1 MIRKG
6 WGGIGVILIGCALAS
21 ACVTAGATYHQ
32 TVSMGND
39 APVARPGGWDQPFY
53 NDLAP
58 HGRWVFVTGPGWV
71 WSPDNVQVGWRPYQA
86 GHWVYTDY
94 GWTWASDEEWGW
106 AVYHYGRWHLD
117 SSFGWVWVPGTEWGP
132 AWVAWHEGGG
142 YVGWAPLPWQVTVR
156 AGVGLDWGG
165 VSVSIS
171 PSWWCFASTRY
182 LVDPQLRTRI
192 VPVERNTTLI
202 RVTQNVTNYTYIDN
216 RVINNGVQVQKVGRA
231 VGHTIPHYRVAEDDG
246 SDVSR
251 GGKVRGQDFV
261 VYRADPVRGRNS
273 RGRGPEDRG
282 ERGGG
287 RGPVTDDRDPRGQDT
302 QDVNRPDQTPRDDNS
317 QGQGARDADWRDRK
331 PQDRTVPPGH
341 DRYRTRDDRPGRP
354 GTEADTPDNQ
364 PQDTQV
370 PADDAPPSQGRDQHP
385 SRGRNFP
392 DNPGN
397 QPPARGPQ
405 RTAPVQSG
413 GSSNQGA
420 NEPSRT
426 SDPGNRQG
434 VTAPPAQAGP
444 GKGQPAQDSPR
455 EKSKPGRDDAS
466 KGRKPKP
473 DAPKHDKSDDD
484 KPNENK
490 PDSGN

>member
-1 MIRKG
+1 MMKKG

-58 HGRWVFVTGPGWV
+58 YGRWVFVSGPGWV
-71 WSPDNVQVGWRPYQA
+71 WSPDNVQVGWRPYQM

-106 AVYHYGRWHLD
+106 AAYHYGRWHLD
-117 SSFGWVWVPGTEWGP
+117 ASFGWVWVPGTEWGP

-171 PSWWCFASTRY
+171 PSWWCFANTRY

-231 VGHTIPHYRVAEDDG
+231 VGHSIPHYRVADDDG
-246 SDVSR
+246 PGLSH

-282 ERGGG
+282 SNDRNSNDRGDRG
-287 RGPVTDDRDPRGQDT
+287 RMTEDRDPRGQDT
-302 QDVNRPDQTPRDDNS
+302 QDVNGPDQTPRDDNS
-317 QGQGARDADWRDRK
+317 QGQGGRDEDWRDRK
-331 PQDRTVPPGH
+331 TQDRNVPPGR
-341 DRYRTRDDRPGRP
+341 DRYRPRDDRPGRP
-354 GTEADTPDNQ
+354 GTGTDT
-364 PQDTQV
+364 QDTQV
-370 PADDAPPSQGRDQHP
+370 QDTQAPADDAPPSQGRDPHP
-385 SRGRNFP
+385 RR
-392 DNPGN
+392 DQGN

-405 RTAPVQSG
+405 RTAPTQSG
-413 GSSNQGA
+413 GSS
-420 NEPSRT
+420 EPGRT
-426 SDPGNRQG
+426 SDPGHR
-434 VTAPPAQAGP
+434 P
-444 GKGQPAQDSPR
+444 GQTG
-455 EKSKPGRDDAS
+455 GRGLGELPVCRLAD
-466 KGRKPKP
+466 GL
-473 DAPKHDKSDDD
+473 
-484 KPNENK
+484 
-490 PDSGN
+490 

>member
-1 MIRKG
+1 MMKR
-6 WGGIGVILIGCALAS
+6 WGGIGVLLIGCALAS

-58 HGRWVFVTGPGWV
+58 YGRWVFVSGPGWV
-71 WSPDNVQVGWRPYQA
+71 WSPDNVQVGWRPYQL

-106 AVYHYGRWHLD
+106 AAYHYGRWHLD

-231 VGHTIPHYRVAEDDG
+231 VGHSIPHYRVADDDG
-246 SDVSR
+246 PGLSH
-251 GGKVRGQDFV
+251 GGRVRGQDFV

-273 RGRGPEDRG
+273 RGRGPEDRDSSD
-282 ERGGG
+282 RGDRG
-287 RGPVTDDRDPRGQDT
+287 RVTEDRDPRGQDT
-302 QDVNRPDQTPRDDNS
+302 QDVNRNDDS
-317 QGQGARDADWRDRK
+317 QGQQGRGDDWRDRK
-331 PQDRTVPPGH
+331 PQDRNVPPGH

-354 GTEADTPDNQ
+354 GTEVDTPYNQ
-364 PQDTQV
+364 PQDTQ
-370 PADDAPPSQGRDQHP
+370 APPDTTPPPTNGGQERKDQGRDSHP
-385 SRGRNFP
+385 SRGHRML
-392 DNPGN
+392 DDQTRQ
-397 QPPARGPQ
+397 QPPAHSPQ
-405 RTAPVQSG
+405 RTDPAQSG
-413 GSSNQGA
+413 GTGRGVNAPNGPSN
-420 NEPSRT
+420 
-426 SDPGNRQG
+426 
-434 VTAPPAQAGP
+434 P
-444 GKGQPAQDSPR
+444 GKSQPAQESAR
-455 EKSKPGRDDAS
+455 EKPRPGKDDAS

-473 DAPKHDKSDDD
+473 DAPKNDKSDDD
-484 KPNENK
+484 KPKENK
-490 PDSGN
+490 PDPGN

>member
-1 MIRKG
+1 MMKKG

-58 HGRWVFVTGPGWV
+58 YGRWVFVSGPGWV
-71 WSPDNVQVGWRPYQA
+71 WSPDNVQVGWRPYQM

-106 AVYHYGRWHLD
+106 AAYHYGRWHLD
-117 SSFGWVWVPGTEWGP
+117 ASFGWVWVPGTEWGP

-171 PSWWCFASTRY
+171 PSWWCFANTRY

-231 VGHTIPHYRVAEDDG
+231 VGHSIPHYRVADDDG
-246 SDVSR
+246 PGLSH

-261 VYRADPVRGRNS
+261 VYRADPVRGGNS

-282 ERGGG
+282 STDRDPNDRGDRG
-287 RGPVTDDRDPRGQDT
+287 RMTEDRDPRGQDT
-302 QDVNRPDQTPRDDNS
+302 HDTPGNRDGRDD
-317 QGQGARDADWRDRK
+317 DWRNRQ
-331 PQDRTVPPGH
+331 PQDRSVPPGH
-341 DRYRTRDDRPGRP
+341 QDRNRPRDNRPGRS
-354 GTEADTPDNQ
+354 GGGADTPE
-364 PQDTQV
+364 TQSRETQ
-370 PADDAPPSQGRDQHP
+370 APPDTTPPATNRGQERKDQGRDAHP
-385 SRGRNFP
+385 SRGNRML
-392 DNPGN
+392 DDSTRQ
-397 QPPARGPQ
+397 QPPAAGPQ
-405 RTAPVQSG
+405 QTGPAQSG
-413 GSSNQGA
+413 GTAGQGT
-420 NEPSRT
+420 NVPNRP
-426 SDPGNRQG
+426 SDPGKNQ
-434 VTAPPAQAGP
+434 P
-444 GKGQPAQDSPR
+444 GK
-455 EKSKPGRDDAS
+455 KDDAS

-473 DAPKHDKSDDD
+473 DAPKNDKSDDD
-484 KPNENK
+484 KPKDNK
-490 PDSGN
+490 PESGN